1 MRADMPDAA
10 ASRKRQIQIT
20 PRPFRG
26 AGAFRIRLTNG
37 RYPLLRVWARLS
49 GLGGP
54 EGSRLVQRLAWRARR
69 GIWPMGEVC
78 PAHRCGNRVKLIRG
92 RRRGRFDSK
101 PPSRFQAVARKRR
114 GQPHAMDAFR
124 SGKPGSHHL
133 SPTFLPRSG
142 APAAV
147 RHHRGLRLTRCASFT
162 DSIIGVKSAV
172 TDSAASPSIRCAGGL
187 SAGTSCLLRCVHP
200 ELRGQLELFK
210 NI

>member
-92 RRRGRFDSK
+92 RRRADSIPSPPQGSK
-101 PPSRFQAVARKRR
+101 PSRASARVCLTLWMPFGPGNRVPITFRR
-114 GQPHAMDAFR
+114 FFAPLGR
-124 SGKPGSHHL
+124 SGG
-133 SPTFLPRSG
+133 G
-142 APAAV
+142 E
-147 RHHRGLRLTRCASFT
+147 
-162 DSIIGVKSAV
+162 
-172 TDSAASPSIRCAGGL
+172 ASPRPAPTCDAP
-187 SAGTSCLLRCVHP
+187 R
-200 ELRGQLELFK
+200 ELTL
-210 NI
+210 